1 MRFYTV
7 VDLVNQLEQEK
18 AAGKAGQ
25 LATRLVNV
33 DAVTL
38 DELGYLPFAES
49 GGALQFHLFSKL
61 RKRTSLHLT
70 TNLVFSEWSKVFTDK
85 KMTTAMRNRIMRVHR
100 DRQRP
105 LSLQTEDE
113 ISQLTLVNVG
123 R

>member
-1 MRFYTV
+1 M
-7 VDLVNQLEQEK
+7 
-18 AAGKAGQ
+18 
-25 LATRLVNV
+25 
-33 DAVTL
+33 
-38 DELGYLPFAES
+38 
-49 GGALQFHLFSKL
+49 

-100 DRQRP
+100 DRQRL

-113 ISQLTLVNVG
+113 ISQLTQVNVG